1 MIVFATRA
9 TMAAAIKFSLSKSNQ
24 YVIPDSTISKFLV
37 LLNDKNLIVKRQA
50 FLTVNTIL
58 HVNYRLIQY
67 ELTNI
72 LPIIYNATI
81 TNKDLIREVD
91 LGPFT
96 HKVDDGLPL
105 RKAAFQC
112 LDTLLESVSHSLDLL
127 EFLKFLANGIKD
139 ESPDINM
146 LSYQILARLGQN
158 HGNQIVDGLEELPD
172 PLMESI
178 KGKMND
184 AKGNKDGE
192 RAKDILR
199 AAVKACYTLNTIPN
213 IGNARKF
220 VAFYSRVEKTKILIP
235 MIAEISKSS
244 QNSQQQQQQQ
254 QQQE

>member
-1 MIVFATRA
+1 
-9 TMAAAIKFSLSKSNQ
+9 
-24 YVIPDSTISKFLV
+24 
-37 LLNDKNLIVKRQA
+37 
-50 FLTVNTIL
+50 L

-72 LPIIYNATI
+72 LPIIYNGTI

-112 LDTLLESVSHSLDLL
+112 MDTLLESVSHSLELL
-127 EFLKFLANGIKD
+127 EFLKFLTNGIKD
-139 ESPDINM
+139 DSPDINM
-146 LSYQILARLGQN
+146 LTYQILARLGQN
-158 HGNQIVDGLEELPD
+158 YGNQIVDGLDDLAD
-172 PLMESI
+172 PLMDSI

-184 AKGNKDGE
+184 AKGNKDSE

-199 AAVKACYTLNTIPN
+199 AAVKSCYILNIIPN
-213 IGNARKF
+213 VANARKF
-220 VAFYSRVEKTKILIP
+220 VNFYSRVEKTKILIP

-244 QNSQQQQQQQ
+244 QNPQQQQQQRQ
-254 QQQE
+254 PQE